1 MKKNISILV
10 CLLIAWIVNGQSNN
24 VGINTDNP
32 QRKLHVEGNLRVR
45 NLKEKGGDSQYNRIL
60 VTMNNTMFM
69 QVDGGFVIGSLIS
82 PVKYLIDKIKNWI
95 YKTQSV

>member
-1 MKKNISILV
+1 MMK
-10 CLLIAWIVNGQSNN
+10 
-24 VGINTDNP
+24 TT
-32 QRKLHVEGNLRVR
+32 E
-45 NLKEKGGDSQYNRIL
+45 IL

>member
-1 MKKNISILV
+1 MM
-10 CLLIAWIVNGQSNN
+10 
-24 VGINTDNP
+24 NTT
-32 QRKLHVEGNLRVR
+32 E
-45 NLKEKGGDSQYNRIL
+45 IL

-69 QVDGGFVIGSLIS
+69 QDDGGFVIGLLIS